1 MNSAPMLNRSSDKA
15 AISDIEIMAM
25 LVRQRF
31 IDTLGGQQKTLQ
43 ADSGGEQGRPKGPPQ
58 SHPFGAHAHLA
69 SPTMIDLATW
79 NLSVPVGIPATTINT
94 PQLVRGYQDGYFRSG
109 ETLFFWAPVTGS
121 TTDNAKY
128 PRSELR
134 ETTADGRA
142 FNWNYT
148 SADNVLRAALTVNQV
163 PSNGKI
169 VIGQIHAYQSNEPL
183 LKVEYQYKEKL
194 KTGNIV
200 AKLRRSPDAEI
211 EVITVAQGVP
221 LNVRFDYTIALTSA
235 GDLSVNAFEF
245 DWKTRLDPQWS
256 TKLLYFKAGVYTQD
270 NTGYASEGGA
280 ATFYML
286 NIKHDKK
293 G

>member
-1 MNSAPMLNRSSDKA
+1 
-15 AISDIEIMAM
+15 
-25 LVRQRF
+25 
-31 IDTLGGQQKTLQ
+31 
-43 ADSGGEQGRPKGPPQ
+43 
-58 SHPFGAHAHLA
+58 
-69 SPTMIDLATW
+69 MIDLATW

-109 ETLFFWAPVTGS
+109 DTLFFWAPVTGS

-128 PRSELR
+128 PRTELR

-142 FNWNYT
+142 FNWSYT

-194 KTGNIV
+194 QTGNIV

-221 LNVRFDYTIALTSA
+221 LNARFDYTIALTSN
-235 GDLSVNAFEF
+235 GELSVNAYDF
-245 DWKTRLDPQWS
+245 DWKVRLDAQWS

-280 ATFYML
+280 ATFYL
-286 NIKHDKK
+286 LRISHDKK
-293 G
+293 A

>member
-1 MNSAPMLNRSSDKA
+1 
-15 AISDIEIMAM
+15 
-25 LVRQRF
+25 
-31 IDTLGGQQKTLQ
+31 
-43 ADSGGEQGRPKGPPQ
+43 
-58 SHPFGAHAHLA
+58 
-69 SPTMIDLATW
+69 MIDLATW
-79 NLSVPVGIPATTINT
+79 NLSIPVGIPATTINT

-142 FNWNYT
+142 FNWSYT
-148 SADNVLRAALTVNQV
+148 SAENTLRAALTVNQV

-221 LNVRFDYTIALTSA
+221 LNVRFDYIIALTSS
-235 GDLSVNAFEF
+235 GDLSVNAY
-245 DWKTRLDPQWS
+245 DANWKVRLDQQWS

-280 ATFYML
+280 ATFYL
-286 NIKHDKK
+286 LRISHEKK
-293 G
+293 A